1 MAEIRNKAANS
12 SSKTKPGTDSLEKQ
26 HCSTLSRNTS
36 LKTTVSQ
43 ANLQGVKG
51 HSNRPASTQNQRGP
65 HKTEKT
71 ALSQPQQNLRNVQ
84 SKVRQPSSHAANKTQ
99 KSTSFGTSQ
108 PKTDLYS
115 KRHLDKKLPSVHV
128 VVLPSKTTSAAEK
141 QLKSRRPANNTSDG
155 TKVQSSN
162 VYKAPTGLTN
172 SIQQSRAQR
181 VVPKLGTYNSDVLSR
196 TSQSNPNKNL
206 KKDLSSVTTKV
217 NPTTRK
223 SQNAVNKKTTR
234 VSVSKPTNSDTTTVI
249 INKPHIPVKSAN
261 AASKQLFGRNTK
273 SSVLPRTTTSSQ
285 ESQQSTKKSSQTKP
299 TVKFET
305 PKATF
310 CPSTQGVRT
319 APIEGRKKMTTA
331 QEERL

>member
-1 MAEIRNKAANS
+1 MAEIRNKAANL
-12 SSKTKPGTDSLEKQ
+12 SSKTKPDTDSLAREKQ

-43 ANLQGVKG
+43 ADLQGVKG
-51 HSNRPASTQNQRGP
+51 HSNRPASTQNQRGT

-71 ALSQPQQNLRNVQ
+71 ALSQPQQNLRN
-84 SKVRQPSSHAANKTQ
+84 VRQPSSHAANKTQ

-115 KRHLDKKLPSVHV
+115 KRPLDKKLPSVHT

-141 QLKSRRPANNTSDG
+141 QLKSRRPANKTSDG

-172 SIQQSRAQR
+172 STQQSRAQR
-181 VVPKLGTYNSDVLSR
+181 VVPKLGTYNSDVISR

-223 SQNAVNKKTTR
+223 SQNAINNKTTR
-234 VSVSKPTNSDTTTVI
+234 VSVSKPTNSDTTTVV

-261 AASKQLFGRNTK
+261 AAASKQLFGQNTK

-285 ESQQSTKKSSQTKP
+285 ESQQSTKKSSQMKP

-305 PKATF
+305 PEATF

-319 APIEGRKKMTTA
+319 APVEGRRKMTTA